1 MTKKIKKETNIIN
14 MLSNLPKDF
23 NLLEKQINVDT
34 QMEYF
39 KKSSKAKKNI
49 NIDEVKQ
56 NANNLFID
64 SISIED
70 KKKLLTQIASIPEV
84 ELFRILEKFLDVCE
98 KELQDWAFLAYTESK
113 LILESSLTKKNK
125 VFISTGLGGKGKKL
139 RYFIAIIAK
148 KNKEFIDYRLK
159 LVKDEILF
167 MFKQNDC
174 EIESFSSTNKF
185 IKIKALI
192 PITTEFI
199 DVFKTIISNCN
210 EIEDYIY
217 ENFIIT
223 NVNELSDNEIND
235 FIESD
240 N

>member
-84 ELFRILEKFLDVCE
+84 ELFRILEKFLDVCQ

-235 FIESD
+235 FIES
-240 N
+240 NN

>member
-235 FIESD
+235 FIES
-240 N
+240 NN